1 MLDVLKRLRRST
13 ASGEASVAPP
23 VEYRLVEWT
32 FLKLLGFIYFAAF
45 VSFGVQAQG
54 LIGSGG
60 ILPVAGYLGQA
71 AAYFG
76 GSRYW
81 TVPTILWFGA
91 SDAAIRAMWIAGAV
105 AAIAIAAGVFTR
117 GALLIAFILY
127 LSIVSGGQDFMS
139 FQWDLLL
146 LEAGFLSIF
155 IGYSRVVIW
164 LFRWLVFRLM
174 FLSGAVKLLSGDQ
187 AWRALTALGF
197 HYQTQP
203 LPTPLAWV
211 MSGFPMWF
219 HRWEAAFVFVIEL
232 IAPFLIFT
240 TRKLRFVAG
249 FSLIALQV
257 LIFLTG
263 NYAFFNLLS
272 IALCVFLFDDTA
284 LRRVL
289 PERLRAF
296 ALLAEEVSGR
306 KLMVRRTLAGSLA
319 LVLVL
324 LSGSA
329 MILTLFGT
337 LPGTART
344 AMTLAS
350 PFGIA
355 NSYGLFAVMTTTR
368 PEIIVEGSDDG
379 ANWKPYEFKYKPGN
393 IYRGLPIVAP
403 HQPRLD
409 WQMWFAALGTY
420 RENPWFVN
428 FEARLLQGSPSVLKL
443 LAYNPFPAK
452 PPRFVRAQIYDYR
465 FTDWETRRRTGAVW
479 RRELMGT
486 YLRPISLD
494 DLTSASR

>member
-1 MLDVLKRLRRST
+1 
-13 ASGEASVAPP
+13 
-23 VEYRLVEWT
+23 
-32 FLKLLGFIYFAAF
+32 
-45 VSFGVQAQG
+45 
-54 LIGSGG
+54 
-60 ILPVAGYLGQA
+60 
-71 AAYFG
+71 
-76 GSRYW
+76 
-81 TVPTILWFGA
+81 
-91 SDAAIRAMWIAGAV
+91 
-105 AAIAIAAGVFTR
+105 
-117 GALLIAFILY
+117 
-127 LSIVSGGQDFMS
+127 MS

-155 IGYSRVVIW
+155 IGYSRVVVW

-219 HRWEAAFVFVIEL
+219 DRWEAAFVFVIEL

-240 TRKLRFVAG
+240 TRKLRFVAA

-306 KLMVRRTLAGSLA
+306 RLMVRRTLAGSLA

-393 IYRGLPIVAP
+393 IYRGLPFVAP